1 MSGLEDI
8 GIRVEGPDN
17 GSNQGGLTGNAL
29 AILHEV
35 AQALDELIGTG
46 ESSAID
52 LEGIPLSDADYDL
65 LRETLA
71 PGEVTARI
79 EAMGPTE
86 VFETVYPGV
95 WWITHYNPEGDIVA
109 DVLEIAHVPEV
120 LESHP
125 DDVSDAAGRLKE
137 LLAEAGAE

>member
-8 GIRVEGPDN
+8 GVKVVPP
-17 GSNQGGLTGNAL
+17 GGDELTGNAL

-35 AQALDELIGTG
+35 AEALDELIASG

-52 LEGIPLSDADYDL
+52 LEGVPLSEADYEL
-65 LRETLA
+65 LRETFA
-71 PGEVTARI
+71 PGEVQARI
-79 EAMGPTE
+79 DAMGPTE
-86 VFETVYPGV
+86 VFETIYPGV
-95 WWITHYNPEGDIVA
+95 WWITHYNAEGDIIA

-125 DDVSDAAGRLKE
+125 DDVSEAAARLKE
-137 LLAEAGAE
+137 LLSAREAGS